1 MSGLTIAAVVVGVLL
16 VLMLAGAAR
25 MLWRLYRGEEEME
38 SGGSLGRQLFGRHKS
53 DP

>member
-1 MSGLTIAAVVVGVLL
+1 MSGLTIASVVVGVLL

-25 MLWRLYRGEEEME
+25 MLWRVYRGEEELE

-53 DP
+53 NP